1 MRLMTSMIAVALLL
15 VVWTTPTVAGDRGEG
30 FNKALEVYKQRAD
43 VKKHQEA
50 ANAFA
55 DLAKAHPR
63 DKELQIFCARTAY
76 FCAHR
81 LKGKEKEKV
90 ATWGV
95 ECSKRILKQDKTD
108 YDGRYWWARTS
119 LKQRES
125 EGIQAALKQAKVV
138 RDFVDK
144 MVKDEPGR
152 FEGYMALGSMLR
164 GIPGFL
170 GGDKVRALEILKKG
184 YELAP
189 KDAELLLELAA
200 GYAANGDKEKAA
212 EVYDQ
217 CIKNSLRPEHL
228 EWETDDAIAYAKKMK
243 SKL

>member
-1 MRLMTSMIAVALLL
+1 MRLMTSMIAVVL
-15 VVWTTPTVAGDRGEG
+15 VLAVWTSPTVAADRDAG
-30 FNKALEVYKQRAD
+30 FNKALEIYKQRAD
-43 VKKHQEA
+43 LEKHKEA
-50 ANAFA
+50 AKAFM
-55 DLAKAHPR
+55 DLAKAHPG

-81 LKGKEKEKV
+81 LKGKVKEKV

-108 YDGRYWWARTS
+108 YDGRYLWARTS
-119 LKQRES
+119 LKRRES

-138 RDFVDK
+138 RDFLDK
-144 MVKDEPGR
+144 MIKDEPAR

-170 GGDKVRALEILKKG
+170 GGDKVRALKILKKG

-200 GYAANGDKEKAA
+200 GYAANGDKDKAA

-217 CIKNSLRPEHL
+217 CINDSERPEHL

-243 SKL
+243 AEL